1 MTCARTARRKKF
13 KKLNSPSAKT
23 LRKKNEKLISQQKER
38 LKLREVETKALAFV
52 SSKQK
57 PNDRCAC
64 GSNAKYKILFGR
76 EYEWNKGDNRQHI
89 KCLDWDRVYDTCMK
103 IKDKM
108 MQNEIS
114 KENVNKIF
122 DKQLKNNFMEM
133 RR

>member
-1 MTCARTARRKKF
+1 MVTNNYADRDC
-13 KKLNSPSAKT
+13 KLDKSLVNMQNSIFIDDMPQNLES
-23 LRKKNEKLISQQKER
+23 
-38 LKLREVETKALAFV
+38 
-52 SSKQK
+52 
-57 PNDRCAC
+57 
-64 GSNAKYKILFGR
+64 SNAKYKILFGR

-122 DKQLKNNFMEM
+122 DKQLKNNFMEIK
-133 RR
+133 R